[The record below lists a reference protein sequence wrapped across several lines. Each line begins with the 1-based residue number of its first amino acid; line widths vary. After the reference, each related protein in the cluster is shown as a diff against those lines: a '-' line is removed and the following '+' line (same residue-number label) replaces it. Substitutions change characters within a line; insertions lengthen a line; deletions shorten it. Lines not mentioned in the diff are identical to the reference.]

1 MSSTWGNQ
9 IKLSIFGESHGNG
22 IGVVLDGLPSGAAI
36 DMEQVLVQMAR
47 RAPGKDL
54 TSTARKE
61 ADVPNV
67 LSGILGGRTTGA
79 PLAAVIGNTDTRS
92 QDYGD
97 LAVRMRPGH
106 ADYTGFARY
115 EGYNDVRG
123 GGHFSGRLTAPLV
136 FAGAVCRQILKQK
149 GITVGGHIY
158 SIAGVED
165 TPFDP
170 VNLPAELLDDLSSR
184 PFSLLDPKV
193 EDKMREMVERARL
206 SLDSVGGVVEC
217 AAVGLP
223 AGVGSPM
230 FGGVENVVASL
241 LFGVPAVKGVE
252 FGDGFRVAAMKGSE
266 DNDPYCLDEQG
277 RVKTLT
283 NHHGGALGGITSG
296 MPLIVRAAIKPTA
309 SISRPQKTVDI
320 MERKETQLE
329 IRGRHD
335 PCIVPRALPVV
346 EAAVAVALLDL
357 LESNPRPLSD
367 RGGREL

>member
-1 MSSTWGNQ
+1 MRRGW
-9 IKLSIFGESHGNG
+9 
-22 IGVVLDGLPSGAAI
+22 AARG
-36 DMEQVLVQMAR
+36 R
-47 RAPGKDL
+47 R
-54 TSTARKE
+54 
-61 ADVPNV
+61 
-67 LSGILGGRTTGA
+67 
-79 PLAAVIGNTDTRS
+79 
-92 QDYGD
+92 Q
-97 LAVRMRPGH
+97 
-106 ADYTGFARY
+106 
-115 EGYNDVRG
+115 
-123 GGHFSGRLTAPLV
+123 
-136 FAGAVCRQILKQK
+136 
-149 GITVGGHIY
+149 
-158 SIAGVED
+158 
-165 TPFDP
+165 
-170 VNLPAELLDDLSSR
+170 
-184 PFSLLDPKV
+184 
-193 EDKMREMVERARL
+193 
-206 SLDSVGGVVEC
+206 
-217 AAVGLP
+217 
-223 AGVGSPM
+223 PM

-367 RGGREL
+367 RGGRRTVKSVKEEKK